1 MPQQVEQ
8 LRTADPSAILAIE
21 LSDQFGRS
29 RRLSDYRGHIL
40 VVYFYP
46 RDETPGCTL
55 EGKEFRDLNEKFRAL
70 ECPIVGVSTDSSSS
84 HRAFADKHGFPFTL
98 LADTE
103 HKTAEDYG
111 VWEPMTWQGNTFMAA
126 ARTTFLID
134 KNGVIRKI
142 FRKVKPE
149 GHAAEV
155 YAALKELT

>member
-1 MPQQVEQ
+1 MREHPLSEGDQAPEISLNDDKAQPFQ
-8 LRTADPSAILAIE
+8 LSALK
-21 LSDQFGRS
+21 GKR
-29 RRLSDYRGHIL
+29 
-40 VVYFYP
+40 VVLYFYP
-46 RDETPGCTL
+46 RADTPGCTK
-55 EGKEFRDLNEKFRAL
+55 EACEFRDATEKFQADNAA
-70 ECPIVGVSTDSSSS
+70 IVGVSPDAS
-84 HRAFADKHGFPFTL
+84 ALQLDFKNKFALPFTL

-155 YAALKELT
+155 YQALKEIA

>member
-1 MPQQVEQ
+1 MPDELKEGANAPDIQ
-8 LRTADPSAILAIE
+8 LADDQGQPFHLADLKGKNIV
-21 LSDQFGRS
+21 L
-29 RRLSDYRGHIL
+29 
-40 VVYFYP
+40 YFYP
-46 RDETPGCTL
+46 KADTPGCTK
-55 EGKEFRDLNEKFRAL
+55 ESCEFRDRSKQFTKKDTV
-70 ECPIVGVSTDSSSS
+70 IVGVSP
-84 HRAFADKHGFPFTL
+84 DKSAAQSKFKSKFDLPFTL

-134 KNGVIRKI
+134 TNGIIRKI

-155 YAALKELT
+155 YQALKEMT